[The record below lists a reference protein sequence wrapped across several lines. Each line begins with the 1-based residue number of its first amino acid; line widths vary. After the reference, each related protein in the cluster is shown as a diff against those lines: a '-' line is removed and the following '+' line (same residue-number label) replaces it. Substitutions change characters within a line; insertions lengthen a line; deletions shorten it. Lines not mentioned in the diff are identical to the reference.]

1 MNYDFLDWHTRR
13 IMCHCASFLHQEAL
27 QSELRTACTD
37 PTRTLPWPTQQASE
51 LALEGPQHECRYRWW
66 WSWHWRGPNLALEVA
81 VAVSWHWRG
90 PNLALEVAVEVLNLN
105 WNSVVAELA
114 LEGPTQQASEL
125 GLEVAVEVLS
135 LLPALAAMY
144 WPGDS

>member
-1 MNYDFLDWHTRR
+1 M
-13 IMCHCASFLHQEAL
+13 
-27 QSELRTACTD
+27 
-37 PTRTLPWPTQQASE
+37 
-51 LALEGPQHECRYRWW
+51 
-66 WSWHWRGPNLALEVA
+66 
-81 VAVSWHWRG
+81 AVSWHWRG

>member
-1 MNYDFLDWHTRR
+1 M
-13 IMCHCASFLHQEAL
+13 
-27 QSELRTACTD
+27 
-37 PTRTLPWPTQQASE
+37 
-51 LALEGPQHECRYRWW
+51 WW
-66 WSWHWRGPNLALEVA
+66 WGLLVEV
-81 VAVSWHWRG
+81 
-90 PNLALEVAVEVLNLN
+90 EVAVEVVSLT
-105 WNSVVAELA
+105 WNSVAAELA

>member
-1 MNYDFLDWHTRR
+1 M
-13 IMCHCASFLHQEAL
+13 
-27 QSELRTACTD
+27 
-37 PTRTLPWPTQQASE
+37 
-51 LALEGPQHECRYRWW
+51 
-66 WSWHWRGPNLALEVA
+66 
-81 VAVSWHWRG
+81 
-90 PNLALEVAVEVLNLN
+90 EVLNLN